1 MKFEKTTFWGMI
13 AAAAVV
19 AAASAVFI
27 TNTVKHEENEV
38 IVSADDISQKMA
50 GEEEQGA
57 PAEGISVEETGGISA
72 ATKKAVKELVF
83 QYKDYGLTAEFIKD
97 DYQLYYNGEPVC
109 WFADN
114 QNGANAEEFKGAFFL
129 RPASE
134 QNGYGAVVTK
144 RDENGKLEGLVYLSK
159 EEAEAYRNG
168 MR

>member
-1 MKFEKTTFWGMI
+1 M
-13 AAAAVV
+13 
-19 AAASAVFI
+19 
-27 TNTVKHEENEV
+27 
-38 IVSADDISQKMA
+38 
-50 GEEEQGA
+50 
-57 PAEGISVEETGGISA
+57 
-72 ATKKAVKELVF
+72 KELVF

-129 RPASE
+129 RPVSE